1 VSIPAAAELVATG
14 AAAQAAAV
22 LRGETPQA
30 SAERWQKD
38 AGTTLSS
45 MPRDAETAERHRS
58 VRQMALDAIAVSR
71 PRA

>member
-1 VSIPAAAELVATG
+1 MLAAD
-14 AAAQAAAV
+14 QADFIGVGRAWLANPD
-22 LRGETPQA
+22 L
-30 SAERWQKD
+30 AERWQKD